1 MNKELSFFFETQG
14 RKFLAHFE
22 VIFNEFS
29 YKLRF
34 GGNDFI
40 EKNGNCYFHYV
51 RKPHPRC
58 SHERWRCADRVSP
71 PLRLVLQSC

>member
-22 VIFNEFS
+22 VI
-29 YKLRF
+29 LRPK
-34 GGNDFI
+34 
-40 EKNGNCYFHYV
+40 EENCYFHYV

-71 PLRLVLQSC
+71 PLRLILQSC